1 MYVSHGNPSPQH
13 NSIRRSRYGFRGMRA
28 SDNQSPVMWENGCQ
42 ATRVPHGKG
51 DRVVRG
57 HRIACC
63 LVAMFVALTAVG
75 AAGSEPKRV
84 LVVHSFGSVAPP
96 FTTHSVAFE
105 TELVEKMGERVDLD
119 EVSLDMARYADPN
132 LQEALVEYLQKRQA
146 HWQPDLVVPIGSPAG
161 VFVEQYRDRLFPETP
176 ILYTGMDRR
185 RLSPHALERNA
196 AFIGENFD
204 GPGFIE
210 DILQI
215 APATKNIAIVI
226 GASAVEQY
234 WAAAFRKEFE
244 PYANRINFI
253 WLNDLSL
260 DQMLEKTRALP
271 PDSYIFLI
279 LLLRDA
285 TGVTHNADE
294 ALQRIHAVANA
305 PINGIFQH
313 QLGLGIVGGRL
324 YQAELEGIESA
335 RIAVRILHG
344 EPASSFPPRIVG
356 PLSPR
361 YDWREL
367 KRWKIKEERLP
378 PGSVVSFREPTVWDN
393 YGGWIIAGVSL
404 CFVQAVL
411 IFGLLANLAKRRLA
425 ERSLIASEGRVA
437 LAADAAHLGVWEF
450 DPATNKV
457 WVSDKVRNL
466 FQITPGTD
474 VDYAAFQ
481 ERVYPD
487 DRPLRDSAI
496 KRAIETKG
504 SYEIEYRVLLQDGT
518 VRWISGRARCMSDG
532 DGRST
537 RLLGVSMDVTERKQ
551 AEKEAMEQ
559 RDELFH
565 LSRVA
570 TLGQLSGS
578 LAHELNQPLGII
590 LSNAQAAQHMLAGD
604 APDIPELREI
614 LADIVGE
621 NLRAGEVITRL
632 RALLKRGE
640 TRLLPLALNE
650 VIEDVLHLLRSDL
663 VARGVTAQARLA
675 EGLPEVPGDEVQL
688 QQVLLN
694 IITNAC
700 DAMAE
705 NPPGDRRLRIS
716 TSAESGAVCVSIE
729 DQGRGLPNGDS
740 SQIFEPFFTT
750 KSHGLGIG
758 LSICRSI
765 IAAHHG
771 RLWAEPNKGRGV
783 TLRIELPVIAP
794 ALS

>member
-1 MYVSHGNPSPQH
+1 MACSLPAV
-13 NSIRRSRYGFRGMRA
+13 F
-28 SDNQSPVMWENGCQ
+28 
-42 ATRVPHGKG
+42 
-51 DRVVRG
+51 VV
-57 HRIACC
+57 
-63 LVAMFVALTAVG
+63 LTAVC

-96 FTTHSVAFE
+96 FTTHSIAFE
-105 TELVEKMGERVDLD
+105 TELVEKMGKRVDLD

-335 RIAVRILHG
+335 RTAVRILHG
-344 EPASSFPPRIVG
+344 EPVSSFPPKIVG
-356 PLSPR
+356 PLFPR

-367 KRWKIKEERLP
+367 QRWKIDEKLLP
-378 PGSVVSFREPTVWDN
+378 PGSTVLYRTPGLWEQHRALIIGGISICVVEALL
-393 YGGWIIAGVSL
+393 IAGLV
-404 CFVQAVL
+404 VNR
-411 IFGLLANLAKRRLA
+411 IRRRRA
-425 ERSLIASEGRVA
+425 ERSLSESEDRVA
-437 LAADAAHLGVWEF
+437 LAADEMRRLQEEIAHV
-450 DPATNKV
+450 
-457 WVSDKVRNL
+457 
-466 FQITPGTD
+466 
-474 VDYAAFQ
+474 
-481 ERVYPD
+481 
-487 DRPLRDSAI
+487 
-496 KRAIETKG
+496 
-504 SYEIEYRVLLQDGT
+504 
-518 VRWISGRARCMSDG
+518 GR
-532 DGRST
+532 
-537 RLLGVSMDVTERKQ
+537 VSM
-551 AEKEAMEQ
+551 M
-559 RDELFH
+559 
-565 LSRVA
+565 
-570 TLGQLSGS
+570 GQLASA
-578 LAHELNQPLGII
+578 LAP
-590 LSNAQAAQHMLAGD
+590 
-604 APDIPELREI
+604 R
-614 LADIVGE
+614 
-621 NLRAGEVITRL
+621 R
-632 RALLKRGE
+632 
-640 TRLLPLALNE
+640 
-650 VIEDVLHLLRSDL
+650 RSFSCR
-663 VARGVTAQARLA
+663 V
-675 EGLPEVPGDEVQL
+675 
-688 QQVLLN
+688 
-694 IITNAC
+694 
-700 DAMAE
+700 
-705 NPPGDRRLRIS
+705 RRR
-716 TSAESGAVCVSIE
+716 T
-729 DQGRGLPNGDS
+729 
-740 SQIFEPFFTT
+740 
-750 KSHGLGIG
+750 
-758 LSICRSI
+758 
-765 IAAHHG
+765 
-771 RLWAEPNKGRGV
+771 
-783 TLRIELPVIAP
+783 
-794 ALS
+794 

>member
-1 MYVSHGNPSPQH
+1 
-13 NSIRRSRYGFRGMRA
+13 
-28 SDNQSPVMWENGCQ
+28 MWENGCR
-42 ATRVPHGKG
+42 AARLPHRKG
-51 DRVVRG
+51 DRVIRG
-57 HRIACC
+57 RRMACS
-63 LVAMFVALTAVG
+63 LVAIFVVLTAVC
-75 AAGSEPKRV
+75 AAGSKPKRV

-96 FTTHSVAFE
+96 FTTHSIAFE

-161 VFVEQYRDRLFPETP
+161 VFVEKYRDRLFPETP
-176 ILYTGMDRR
+176 VLYTGMDRR
-185 RLSPHALERNA
+185 RLAPDALKKNA

-204 GPGFIE
+204 LPGFIE

-215 APATKNIAIVI
+215 APATKNIAVVI
-226 GASAVEQY
+226 GASPIEQY

-244 PYANRINFI
+244 PFTNRINFI

-305 PINGIFQH
+305 PINSIFQH

-344 EPASSFPPRIVG
+344 EPASSFPPKIVG

-367 KRWKIKEERLP
+367 KRWKINEERLP
-378 PGSVVSFREPTVWDN
+378 PGSVVSFREPTAWEQ
-393 YGGWIIAGVSL
+393 YGVWIIAGVSL
-404 CFVQAVL
+404 CFAQAVL
-411 IFGLLANLAKRRLA
+411 IFGLLANLAKRRRA
-425 ERSLIASEGRVA
+425 ERSLSESEDRVA
-437 LAADAAHLGVWEF
+437 LAADAAQLGVWEL
-450 DPATNKV
+450 DAATNAV
-457 WVSDKVRNL
+457 WVSDKLRDL

-487 DRPLRDSAI
+487 DQPLRDSAI

-504 SYEIEYRVLLQDGT
+504 SYEIEYRILLRDGT
-518 VRWISGRARCMSDG
+518 VRWISGRARCINNG
-532 DGRST
+532 DGGST
-537 RLLGVSMDVTERKQ
+537 RLLGVSMDITERRRG
-551 AEKEAMEQ
+551 EKEAMEQ

-570 TLGQLSGS
+570 SLGQLSGS

-640 TRLLPLALNE
+640 TRLLPLALNK
-650 VIEDVLHLLRSDL
+650 VIEDVLRLLRSDL
-663 VARGVTAQARLA
+663 VARGVNVQTTLA
-675 EGLPEVPGDEVQL
+675 GGLPDVPGDEVQL

-705 NPPGDRRLRIS
+705 NPSKDRILRIS
-716 TSAESGAVCVSIE
+716 TGAESGAVCISIE

-740 SQIFEPFFTT
+740 SQIFQPFFST
-750 KSHGLGIG
+750 KTHGLGIG

-771 RLWAEPNKGRGV
+771 RLWAEPNAGCGITV
-783 TLRIELPVIAP
+783 HVELQIIGP
-794 ALS
+794 ATA

>member
-1 MYVSHGNPSPQH
+1 
-13 NSIRRSRYGFRGMRA
+13 
-28 SDNQSPVMWENGCQ
+28 
-42 ATRVPHGKG
+42 
-51 DRVVRG
+51 VR
-57 HRIACC
+57 
-63 LVAMFVALTAVG
+63 
-75 AAGSEPKRV
+75 
-84 LVVHSFGSVAPP
+84 
-96 FTTHSVAFE
+96 
-105 TELVEKMGERVDLD
+105 D
-119 EVSLDMARYADPN
+119 
-132 LQEALVEYLQKRQA
+132 
-146 HWQPDLVVPIGSPAG
+146 
-161 VFVEQYRDRLFPETP
+161 
-176 ILYTGMDRR
+176 
-185 RLSPHALERNA
+185 
-196 AFIGENFD
+196 
-204 GPGFIE
+204 
-210 DILQI
+210 
-215 APATKNIAIVI
+215 
-226 GASAVEQY
+226 
-234 WAAAFRKEFE
+234 
-244 PYANRINFI
+244 
-253 WLNDLSL
+253 
-260 DQMLEKTRALP
+260 
-271 PDSYIFLI
+271 
-279 LLLRDA
+279 
-285 TGVTHNADE
+285 
-294 ALQRIHAVANA
+294 
-305 PINGIFQH
+305 
-313 QLGLGIVGGRL
+313 
-324 YQAELEGIESA
+324 
-335 RIAVRILHG
+335 
-344 EPASSFPPRIVG
+344 
-356 PLSPR
+356 
-361 YDWREL
+361 
-367 KRWKIKEERLP
+367 
-378 PGSVVSFREPTVWDN
+378 
-393 YGGWIIAGVSL
+393 
-404 CFVQAVL
+404 
-411 IFGLLANLAKRRLA
+411 
-425 ERSLIASEGRVA
+425 
-437 LAADAAHLGVWEF
+437 
-450 DPATNKV
+450 
-457 WVSDKVRNL
+457 L
-466 FQITPGTD
+466 FQIAPGTD

-481 ERVYPD
+481 KRVYPD
-487 DRPLRDSAI
+487 DQPLRDSAI

-504 SYEIEYRVLLQDGT
+504 SYEIEYRILLPDGT

-604 APDIPELREI
+604 TPDIPELREI

-650 VIEDVLHLLRSDL
+650 VIENVLYLLRSDL
-663 VARGVTAQARLA
+663 VARGVTAESKLA
-675 EGLPEVPGDEVQL
+675 ERLPDVPGDEVQL

-694 IITNAC
+694 IVANAC

-716 TSAESGAVCVSIE
+716 TSAKSRAVCVSIE

-783 TLRIELPVIAP
+783 TLRIELPFIAP